1 MSICAGVASR
11 TLRGR
16 NCQRQNYGRRS
27 IHRRRNNNNRR
38 MPDDAVIKIKLIGL
52 PARALAAE
60 SFEGDDCT
68 AVGVFCALL
77 HIMHCLFC
85 TLSLFLLSLAVSLS
99 SLVLPVPPFETYI
112 LYAKCGPI
120 HVCYTYN
127 LSFSSLV
134 TLRDD
139 SRVSEISAT
148 RIHAIFVTISIRS
161 RDNIHHSKCS
171 SNSWNKNLKVQ
182 KFLYYLVFCHYLI
195 KKCLKWVLSK
205 IEIIENKTRHSSEA
219 TSALST

>member
-1 MSICAGVASR
+1 LDYFEKKCGVHLHRCRGMSSG
-11 TLRGR
+11 G

-85 TLSLFLLSLAVSLS
+85 TLSLPLPRRSFPSPFTPFSPILLSERVCIIREYVDILYVIMCTGNPLLLS
-99 SLVLPVPPFETYI
+99 SSLGTI
-112 LYAKCGPI
+112 LAP
-120 HVCYTYN
+120 
-127 LSFSSLV
+127 
-134 TLRDD
+134 RA
-139 SRVSEISAT
+139 SRNHWYV
-148 RIHAIFVTISIRS
+148 HAILIIILISLRE
-161 RDNIHHSKCS
+161 NISLAMCQKCTKDWKYES
-171 SNSWNKNLKVQ
+171 Q
-182 KFLYYLVFCHYLI
+182 
-195 KKCLKWVLSK
+195 
-205 IEIIENKTRHSSEA
+205 
-219 TSALST
+219 